1 MPASRSAT
9 APGRAAAILMLV
21 GAAAPMAIF
30 YWMAP
35 VFVPGFLVVATLVV
49 LTQLRR
55 RRTNPAV

>member
-1 MPASRSAT
+1 
-9 APGRAAAILMLV
+9 MLV

-49 LTQLRR
+49 VTQLRR